1 MALAEVPVGLPFSGG
16 GRGEGEGGEFKLLGE
31 GAFGSPTTS
40 LTGRLRLGAR
50 PPALPVGFVGD
61 LLRERMRL
69 TTLSS
74 AGIILVGR
82 Q

>member
-1 MALAEVPVGLPFSGG
+1 VCYLF
-16 GRGEGEGGEFKLLGE
+16 FFFFFFLGY
-31 GAFGSPTTS
+31 
-40 LTGRLRLGAR
+40 
-50 PPALPVGFVGD
+50 VGD
-61 LLRERMRL
+61 LLRELMRL